1 MSVRNPLLL
10 LEIPPYDSIKF
21 PKTSGL
27 DHLRESLQA
36 EGISKRATT
45 PEEPAHLNI
54 MCRFGANGLA

>member
-10 LEIPPYDSIKF
+10 LEIPPYDSIKL

-27 DHLRESLQA
+27 DRLRESLQA

-45 PEEPAHLNI
+45 TEEPAHLKT